1 MCKCG
6 QVVLVV
12 AVMEGATL
20 NSWTLGS
27 QHEWSFAVWLSEG
40 SDCGITEG
48 SGGRW
53 VCLLIAVEQASHLE
67 QVC

>member
-1 MCKCG
+1 
-6 QVVLVV
+6 
-12 AVMEGATL
+12 MEGATL